1 MSQTTLEVVRGLAQ
15 AAADSFDGAL
25 DENGERIDIG
35 LKRDEGHPVLD
46 SRTMDG
52 FKVKFA
58 GNQLCVTYQSDI
70 KLKDVHGGKFEKEI
84 ESTLSTIIKHL
95 KKQYKKITGNSVSLT
110 PDGDAEVRVQQTSKV
125 RVFVNAYKKYNIGG
139 LDTLT
144 DQEKPN
150 KERLD
155 AKFQSF
161 LDAGGWGNK
170 PENKNQKA
178 PKS

>member
-1 MSQTTLEVVRGLAQ
+1 M
-15 AAADSFDGAL
+15 
-25 DENGERIDIG
+25 
-35 LKRDEGHPVLD
+35 
-46 SRTMDG
+46 
-52 FKVKFA
+52 
-58 GNQLCVTYQSDI
+58 
-70 KLKDVHGGKFEKEI
+70 
-84 ESTLSTIIKHL
+84 
-95 KKQYKKITGNSVSLT
+95 SLT
-110 PDGDAEVRVQQTSKV
+110 PDGDADVSVQQTSRV